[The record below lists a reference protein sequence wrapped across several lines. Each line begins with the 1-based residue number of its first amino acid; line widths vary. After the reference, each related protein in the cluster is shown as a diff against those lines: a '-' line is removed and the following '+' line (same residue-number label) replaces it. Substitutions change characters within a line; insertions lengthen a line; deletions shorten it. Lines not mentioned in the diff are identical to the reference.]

1 MTIIIINVRTF
12 LRHNI
17 LKVKNMN
24 GEITKYYKYETSGS
38 GTVTIPL
45 ALAKSLN
52 WDHKDEINIVIKE
65 VNNQVGLFLFK
76 KKKE

>member
-1 MTIIIINVRTF
+1 MTIIKLNSCSCKPKK
-12 LRHNI
+12 LE
-17 LKVKNMN
+17 KGKNMN

-52 WDHKDEINIVIKE
+52 WGHKDPINIVIKE
-65 VNNQVGLFLFK
+65 IEGQVGLFLFK

>member
-12 LRHNI
+12 LLHNI

-52 WDHKDEINIVIKE
+52 WDHKDEIYIVIKE

>member
-1 MTIIIINVRTF
+1 V
-12 LRHNI
+12 
-17 LKVKNMN
+17 
-24 GEITKYYKYETSGS
+24 
-38 GTVTIPL
+38 TVPEPL